1 MTTPTPKTENPNRY
15 RALDLSCT
23 EFTQHLNFHLGS
35 AFKYI
40 FLHKE
45 DGGREDLEK
54 ALWHLRRQ
62 RNDAPKFKKL
72 KRKRYFKLSQ
82 KLESCGFDTGTDTDT
97 DTGQALD
104 AILYAAS
111 EYDEDGIAWAI
122 AYVRTLLK
130 KMPPETEQASHSE
143 SPMPPETERGGI

>member
-15 RALDLSCT
+15 RARDLWCND
-23 EFTQHLNFHLGS
+23 FTQHLNFHLGS

-45 DGGREDLEK
+45 DGGRDDLEK

-62 RNDAPKFKKL
+62 RKDEPKFKKL
-72 KRKRYFKLSQ
+72 KNKRYFKLSE
-82 KLESCGFDTGTDTDT
+82 KLDACGFDTDTEQT
-97 DTGQALD
+97 LA
-104 AILYAAS
+104 AILYAAT

-122 AYVRTLLK
+122 AYVRTLLNK
-130 KMPPETEQASHSE
+130 
-143 SPMPPETERGGI
+143 MPPETERGGI

>member
-1 MTTPTPKTENPNRY
+1 MTTPTPKPENPNRY
-15 RALDLSCT
+15 RARDLSCT

-54 ALWHLRRQ
+54 ALWHLKRQ

-72 KRKRYFKLSQ
+72 KNKLYFKLSE
-82 KLESCGFDTGTDTDT
+82 KLDACGFDTDTK
-97 DTGQALD
+97 QLLA
-104 AILYAAS
+104 AILYAAT
-111 EYDEDGIAWAI
+111 EYNEKSIGLVITC
-122 AYVRTLLK
+122 VGEMLEQ
-130 KMPPETEQASHSE
+130 MPS
-143 SPMPPETERGGI
+143 ETERGGI

>member
-1 MTTPTPKTENPNRY
+1 MTTPKPENPNRY

-45 DGGREDLEK
+45 DGGRDDLEK

-62 RNDAPKFKKL
+62 RKAEPKFKKL

-82 KLESCGFDTGTDTDT
+82 KLESCGFDTGTK
-97 DTGQALD
+97 QLLA
-104 AILYAAS
+104 AILYAAT

-122 AYVRTLLK
+122 AYVRTLLN

-143 SPMPPETERGGI
+143 SPMPSETERGGI

>member
-15 RALDLSCT
+15 RARDLWCND
-23 EFTQHLNFHLGS
+23 FTQHLNFHLGS

-45 DGGREDLEK
+45 DGGRDDLEK

-62 RNDAPKFKKL
+62 RDAAPKFKKL
-72 KRKRYFKLSQ
+72 KNKLYFKLSE
-82 KLESCGFDTGTDTDT
+82 KLDACGFDTDTDT

-104 AILYAAS
+104 AILYAAA
-111 EYDEDGIAWAI
+111 EYNEDNISWAT
-122 AYVRTLLK
+122 ACVRTLLN

>member
-1 MTTPTPKTENPNRY
+1 MTTPKPENPNRY
-15 RALDLSCT
+15 RARDLSCT

-45 DGGREDLEK
+45 DGCREDLEK

-72 KRKRYFKLSQ
+72 KNKRYSKLCE
-82 KLESCGFDTGTDTDT
+82 KLEACGFDTGTDS
-97 DTGQALD
+97 ALGI
-104 AILYAAS
+104 ILYAATEYS
-111 EYDEDGIAWAI
+111 EDNISWVIAC
-122 AYVRTLLK
+122 VGEMLE
-130 KMPPETEQASHSE
+130 KMPS
-143 SPMPPETERGGI
+143 ETEREE

>member
-15 RALDLSCT
+15 RALDLSCND
-23 EFTQHLNFHLGS
+23 FTQHLNFHLGS

-62 RNDAPKFKKL
+62 RKDEPKFKKL
-72 KRKRYFKLSQ
+72 KNKRYFKLSE
-82 KLESCGFDTGTDTDT
+82 KLDACGFDTDTEQT
-97 DTGQALD
+97 LA
-104 AILYAAS
+104 AILYAAT

-122 AYVRTLLK
+122 AYVRTLLN

>member
-15 RALDLSCT
+15 RARDLWCND
-23 EFTQHLNFHLGS
+23 FTQHLNFHLGS

-62 RNDAPKFKKL
+62 RDAAPKFKRL
-72 KRKRYFKLSQ
+72 KFRRYDEMYGDLKD
-82 KLESCGFDTGTDTDT
+82 CGFDRDMED
-97 DTGQALD
+97 ALF
-104 AILYAAS
+104 AVLSAA
-111 EYDEDGIAWAI
+111 YYIRDGEDNFAWAT
-122 AYVRTLLK
+122 ACVKTLME
-130 KMPPETEQASHSE
+130 KMPS
-143 SPMPPETERGGI
+143 ETERGGI

>member
-1 MTTPTPKTENPNRY
+1 MTTPTPIPENPNRY
-15 RALDLSCT
+15 RALDLSCN

-45 DGGREDLEK
+45 EGGREDLEK

-72 KRKRYFKLSQ
+72 KNRRYLKLTE
-82 KLESCGFDTGTDTDT
+82 KLDVCGFDAATE
-97 DTGQALD
+97 QALC
-104 AILYAAS
+104 AILYTAA
-111 EYDEDGIAWAI
+111 EYDEDNIGWSIAC
-122 AYVRTLLK
+122 VSEMLEQ
-130 KMPPETEQASHSE
+130 MPSETE
-143 SPMPPETERGGI
+143 GCGI

>member
-15 RALDLSCT
+15 RARDLSCND
-23 EFTQHLNFHLGS
+23 FTQHLNFHLGS

-40 FLHKE
+40 FLHKD

-54 ALWHLRRQ
+54 ALWHLKRQ

-72 KRKRYFKLSQ
+72 KNKLYFKLSE
-82 KLESCGFDTGTDTDT
+82 KLDACGFDTDTDT

-111 EYDEDGIAWAI
+111 EYNEDNISWAI
-122 AYVRTLLK
+122 ACVKTLLD
-130 KMPPETEQASHSE
+130 KMPSE
-143 SPMPPETERGGI
+143 NPMPSETERGGI

>member
-15 RALDLSCT
+15 RACDLSCND
-23 EFTQHLNFHLGS
+23 FTQHLNFHLGS

-62 RNDAPKFKKL
+62 RKDEPKFKKL
-72 KRKRYFKLSQ
+72 KNKRYFKLSE
-82 KLESCGFDTGTDTDT
+82 KLDACGFDTDTEQT
-97 DTGQALD
+97 LA
-104 AILYAAS
+104 AILYAAT

-122 AYVRTLLK
+122 AYVRTLLN
-130 KMPPETEQASHSE
+130 KMPPEN
-143 SPMPPETERGGI
+143 PMPSETERGGI

>member
-1 MTTPTPKTENPNRY
+1 MTTPTPKIENPNRY
-15 RALDLSCT
+15 RARDLWCND
-23 EFTQHLNFHLGS
+23 FTQHLNFHLGS

-45 DGGREDLEK
+45 DGGRDDLEK

-62 RNDAPKFKKL
+62 RDAAPKFKKL
-72 KRKRYFKLSQ
+72 KNKRYFKLSE
-82 KLESCGFDTGTDTDT
+82 KLDACGFDTDTEQT
-97 DTGQALD
+97 LA
-104 AILYAAS
+104 AILYAAT

-122 AYVRTLLK
+122 AYVRTLLN